1 MHLRKRVLRGPTNGG
16 AYIQGGLHQYNW
28 KGKSA
33 AKQAE
38 AVLISI
44 YCRSYMKNVIN
55 QIQWWAYNLS

>member
-16 AYIQGGLHQYNW
+16 AYIQGGLHLYNW

-33 AKQAE
+33 AKQA
-38 AVLISI
+38 VLISI
-44 YCRSYMKNVIN
+44 NYGRSYMKNVIN